1 MGMKQKIMIVDD
13 AEINRQILMAI
24 LGDKYEY
31 VQAENGCQAV
41 ICCNMILR

>member
-31 VQAENGCQAV
+31 RFDASGY
-41 ICCNMILR
+41 